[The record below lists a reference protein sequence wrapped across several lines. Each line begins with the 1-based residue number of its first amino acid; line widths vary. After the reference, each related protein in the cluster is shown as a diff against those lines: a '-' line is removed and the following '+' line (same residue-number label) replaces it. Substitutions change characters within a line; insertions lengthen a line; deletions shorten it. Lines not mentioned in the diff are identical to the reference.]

1 MEEVG
6 CLREMLSC
14 SSNVSKAEMMTH
26 FSDIPFIG
34 VLLPDILVKLHL
46 ISSEA
51 TA

>member
-1 MEEVG
+1 
-6 CLREMLSC
+6 
-14 SSNVSKAEMMTH
+14 MTH

-51 TA
+51 QFDRGEDVVMCQV